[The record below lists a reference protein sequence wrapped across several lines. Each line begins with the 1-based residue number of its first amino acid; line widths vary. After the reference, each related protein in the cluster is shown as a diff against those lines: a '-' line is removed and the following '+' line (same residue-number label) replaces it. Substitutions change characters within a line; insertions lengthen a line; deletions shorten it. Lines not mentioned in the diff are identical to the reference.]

1 MSRCMRQCAFQL
13 AAEDIALFVTWLMV
27 SEQAVPWTKYTLT
40 TAIVR
45 SFLRGQQKK
54 ACSVMHCSAEAI
66 FRHHRL
72 RLKGSRSEPT
82 TVAAEMRDVV
92 QKSVGS
98 WKQSEPRQCMDWST
112 RTFVHLGIGAPRM
125 HNNTNTSTTKSHSR
139 RAKVCSYYDVNCMT
153 TKTCFKLRP
162 RRRDRGEL
170 QRIRRTTD
178 SHARDVNH
186 SKISEDNVP
195 RDLEQPCDFESI

>member
-1 MSRCMRQCAFQL
+1 
-13 AAEDIALFVTWLMV
+13 MV

-92 QKSVGS
+92 QKSVGGPES
-98 WKQSEPRQCMDWST
+98 KANLGSAWTGVQGRSFISVSVRLVCTTTQT
-112 RTFVHLGIGAPRM
+112 HLPQN
-125 HNNTNTSTTKSHSR
+125 HT
-139 RAKVCSYYDVNCMT
+139 
-153 TKTCFKLRP
+153 L
-162 RRRDRGEL
+162 GEL
-170 QRIRRTTD
+170 KSAVITM
-178 SHARDVNH
+178 
-186 SKISEDNVP
+186 
-195 RDLEQPCDFESI
+195 